1 MKKERREN
9 SVSRHAKRFGLEVGV
24 IGIVIIGVMLGI
36 RIIFGAT
43 EESAM
48 AIVLTMFCGF
58 FLIATAVIIEGILSK
73 RRHPD
78 ETNGI

>member
-1 MKKERREN
+1 M
-9 SVSRHAKRFGLEVGV
+9 SRHAKRFVIEVGT
-24 IGIVIIGVMLGI
+24 IGVIIAGVMIGI

-43 EESAM
+43 EESAT

-58 FLIATAVIIEGILSK
+58 FLIATTAIIEGILSK